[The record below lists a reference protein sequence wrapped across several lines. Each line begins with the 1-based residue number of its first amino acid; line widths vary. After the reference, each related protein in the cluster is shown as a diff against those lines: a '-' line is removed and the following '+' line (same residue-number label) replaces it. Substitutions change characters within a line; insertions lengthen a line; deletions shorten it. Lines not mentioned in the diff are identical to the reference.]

1 MEVVGFRRS
10 RSFNYVCY
18 LTQKKNGPTHVQT
31 IKLTLLNVLAVFETR
46 EAGVTIRL
54 AGVKMPLLSMEQTRK
69 LEKETQNLTHEFRL
83 L

>member
-1 MEVVGFRRS
+1 M
-10 RSFNYVCY
+10 
-18 LTQKKNGPTHVQT
+18 
-31 IKLTLLNVLAVFETR
+31 NVLAVFETR

-54 AGVKMPLLSMEQTRK
+54 AGVKMPLLTMEQTRK

>member
-1 MEVVGFRRS
+1 M
-10 RSFNYVCY
+10 
-18 LTQKKNGPTHVQT
+18 LPHAKKNGPTHVQT
-31 IKLTLLNVLAVFETR
+31 IKLTLLNVLAVFEIR